1 MSKRVQVSVSAEVKA
16 ELERIQAEI
25 KAERGVT
32 VSLAEILRSKVLA
45 RPEPERTP

>member
-1 MSKRVQVSVSAEVKA
+1 MSGVAIRVPPEVAA
-16 ELERIQAEI
+16 ELRRIQAEI

-32 VSLAEILRSKVLA
+32 VPLAEILRAKVLA